1 MKERYINSKMQ
12 ACTVR
17 LEIAFST
24 FKQKQPS
31 FTHAHTLVNTKTQ
44 TMLIVSYLSSRQ
56 FTGYRIS
63 AKLILSSVS
72 KYRECLHGSWHS
84 QLDERNAIPSIP
96 SRAPPIELYTDCSPR
111 GGLQVFEII
120 FPMKE
125 TNVENHRCFVS
136 FGRILRST
144 VGSFYCVTEPR
155 GRAPLLYRW
164 RVGVTNGK
172 SNCDTTRSAPTFED
186 WVFIIRLQRCFF
198 QLFRGPI
205 LQ

>member
-1 MKERYINSKMQ
+1 MQ

-84 QLDERNAIPSIP
+84 QLDERNASPPFLHALHLSSYIPIARREVDYKFSKYFSDERNKRGESP
-96 SRAPPIELYTDCSPR
+96 LLCEFRSNLAFDSR
-111 GGLQVFEII
+111 
-120 FPMKE
+120 
-125 TNVENHRCFVS
+125 FVL
-136 FGRILRST
+136 LRYRTTGSST
-144 VGSFYCVTEPR
+144 VVIQM
-155 GRAPLLYRW
+155 ARW
-164 RVGVTNGK
+164 
-172 SNCDTTRSAPTFED
+172 CH
-186 WVFIIRLQRCFF
+186 QR
-198 QLFRGPI
+198 
-205 LQ
+205 